1 MEADAFRFDGSRRC
15 DLEKLDTSVEK
26 NAEVKELCL
35 EQTRENL
42 ARMAQIQDAFYADGR
57 EGLIVI
63 LQAMDAAGKDS
74 TIKHVMAGLNPQGV
88 LVHSFKQPTSED
100 LSHDYL
106 WRVNRHLPPRGSI
119 AIFNRSYYEDVLT
132 VRIHDLRKN
141 YQMAPRVLN
150 DSKDEFFQKR
160 YRQIR
165 GYEEYLYD
173 NSYRV
178 VKIFLHVSKQKQ
190 KERFLERI
198 DVPAKNWKFSPDD
211 VKDRALFDR
220 YQTLYSEV
228 ISETASRHSPW
239 YVIPADRK
247 WYTRFLVSQIVLSS
261 LEACCHTY
269 PELSP
274 EARSGL
280 SDYRKQLE
288 SEPF

>member
-26 NAEVKELCL
+26 HAEIKELCL

>member
-26 NAEVKELCL
+26 NAEIKELCL

>member
-26 NAEVKELCL
+26 NAEIKELCL

-228 ISETASRHSPW
+228 INETASRHSPW

>member
-26 NAEVKELCL
+26 NAEIKELCL

-247 WYTRFLVSQIVLSS
+247 WYTRFLVSRVVLSS